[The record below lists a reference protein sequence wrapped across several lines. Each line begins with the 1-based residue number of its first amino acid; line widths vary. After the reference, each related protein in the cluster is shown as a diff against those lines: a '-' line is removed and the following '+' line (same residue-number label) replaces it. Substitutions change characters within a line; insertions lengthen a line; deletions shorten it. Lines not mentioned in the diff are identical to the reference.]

1 MLKDKCKTLPT
12 TSGVYI
18 MKDSV
23 GNIIYIGK
31 AKNLKNRVS
40 QYFNNTQKHSK
51 VANMVSHISD
61 FEYILTPSEL
71 DAFMLESNLVK
82 KYMPYYNILL
92 KDDKAF
98 AYIKIDLSK
107 DYPYIEVTR
116 KVKKD
121 KAKYFGPY
129 FNGINAKDLV
139 KLIQYVYP
147 IRSCKNLKVKRECL
161 NYHLGLCSA
170 PCTNKITKNEYD
182 KLIKNV
188 IDFLKG
194 KVNVSSILESKMQG
208 CIASENY
215 EQAIVYRDLLNIV
228 SKLKER
234 AIDRLPT
241 TANLDV
247 WGYYNGV
254 VNYLVLLVIRAGKM
268 IGYKKFSLNEH
279 EVDGSMIL
287 QYYENNVAEEILLP
301 YEIEDS
307 VLIQKALNNKYIVN
321 IPQKGLKRKLVLQA
335 NANAKELSEKDKS
348 IQKQDNTMQGLEQL
362 KQRLNLSSI
371 PYRIEGYDI
380 SHISGTDKVA
390 SMVVAINGEKAPK
403 MYRKFKIKTV
413 EGVDDFACL
422 YEAINRRLQRL
433 NDKDVS
439 FSDKPN
445 LILIDGGKG
454 QLSTC
459 YELIN
464 KYGIDVISLAKR
476 EEEVFV
482 PNNPISVI
490 FKRSDKALKILQNLR
505 DEAHRFAITF
515 HRSLRGKRQT
525 KSQLD
530 NIKGIGE
537 KKKKALI
544 DKFKSVNNI
553 KQATIDDLM
562 LVKGIDINLAKSIL
576 NELNK

>member
-1 MLKDKCKTLPT
+1 M
-12 TSGVYI
+12 
-18 MKDSV
+18 
-23 GNIIYIGK
+23 
-31 AKNLKNRVS
+31 
-40 QYFNNTQKHSK
+40 
-51 VANMVSHISD
+51 
-61 FEYILTPSEL
+61 
-71 DAFMLESNLVK
+71 
-82 KYMPYYNILL
+82 
-92 KDDKAF
+92 
-98 AYIKIDLSK
+98 
-107 DYPYIEVTR
+107 
-116 KVKKD
+116 
-121 KAKYFGPY
+121 
-129 FNGINAKDLV
+129 
-139 KLIQYVYP
+139 
-147 IRSCKNLKVKRECL
+147 
-161 NYHLGLCSA
+161 
-170 PCTNKITKNEYD
+170 
-182 KLIKNV
+182 
-188 IDFLKG
+188 
-194 KVNVSSILESKMQG
+194 
-208 CIASENY
+208 
-215 EQAIVYRDLLNIV
+215 
-228 SKLKER
+228 
-234 AIDRLPT
+234 
-241 TANLDV
+241 
-247 WGYYNGV
+247 
-254 VNYLVLLVIRAGKM
+254 
-268 IGYKKFSLNEH
+268 
-279 EVDGSMIL
+279 
-287 QYYENNVAEEILLP
+287 
-301 YEIEDS
+301 
-307 VLIQKALNNKYIVN
+307 
-321 IPQKGLKRKLVLQA
+321 QA

-464 KYGIDVISLAKR
+464 QYGIDVISLAKR

-482 PNNPISVI
+482 PGSPISVI

-562 LVKGIDINLAKSIL
+562 LVKGINIDLAKSIL

>member
-1 MLKDKCKTLPT
+1 MLKEKCKNLPT
-12 TSGVYI
+12 SSGVYI
-18 MKDSV
+18 MKDNV

-40 QYFNNTQKHSK
+40 QYFNNSPKQSK
-51 VANMVSHISD
+51 VANMVSHVAD

-82 KYMPYYNILL
+82 KHMPYYNILL

-98 AYIKIDLSK
+98 AYIKIDLNK

-116 KVKKD
+116 KLKKD

-129 FNGINAKDLV
+129 FNGISAKDLV

-147 IRSCKNLKVKRECL
+147 IRNCKNLKVKRECL

-170 PCTNKITKNEYD
+170 PCTNKISKEDYN
-182 KLIKNV
+182 KIINNV

-194 KVNVSSILESKMQG
+194 KINVSKILESKMQA
-208 CIASENY
+208 CVSTENY
-215 EQAIVYRDLLNIV
+215 EQAIIYRDLIAIV
-228 SKLKER
+228 NKLKDR
-234 AIDRLPT
+234 AIDRLST

-247 WGYYNGV
+247 WGYHNDV
-254 VNYLVLLVIRAGKM
+254 VSYLVLLIIRAGKM
-268 IGYKKFSLNEH
+268 IGYKKFNLGEQEFDS
-279 EVDGSMIL
+279 SAIL
-287 QYYENNVAEEILLP
+287 QYYDNNPAEEIILP
-301 YEIEDS
+301 YEIDDCCLLKE
-307 VLIQKALNNKYIVN
+307 ALSSRFDVN
-321 IPQKGLKRKLVLQA
+321 IPQKGIKRKLVIQA
-335 NANAKELSEKDKS
+335 NNNAKELSDKDKS
-348 IQKQDNTMQGLEQL
+348 AQKKDNAMQGLEQL
-362 KQRLNLSSI
+362 KERLNLTSI

-390 SMVVAINGEKAPK
+390 SMVVSINGEKAPK
-403 MYRKFKIKTV
+403 MYRKFKIKTI

-422 YEAINRRLQRL
+422 YEALSRRLKRL
-433 NDKDVS
+433 QDEDPS
-439 FSDKPN
+439 FADKPN

-459 YELIN
+459 YELIKSYN
-464 KYGIDVISLAKR
+464 IDAISLAKR

-482 PNNPISVI
+482 PNNPIPII

-515 HRSLRGKRQT
+515 HRSLRNKRQT
-525 KSQLD
+525 KSILD
-530 NIKGIGE
+530 NIKGLGPI
-537 KKKKALI
+537 KKKALLQRYKTI
-544 DKFKSVNNI
+544 KNI
-553 KQATIDDLM
+553 KQATIDDLI
-562 LVKGIDINLAKSIL
+562 LVKGIDPELAQSIHKTL
-576 NELNK
+576 NS